1 MNTQTRREIRLGLIA
16 LVLSGLLLT
25 LGIPLRGPIP
35 ITNPEA
41 IIQTSDTPGFVP
53 GWILILVGGM
63 LHTFGTFGLYRY
75 LTYQSESRIAFLAL
89 VLRIA
94 AISLA
99 FPLSNFFVV
108 SMPGIAELYRQGNH
122 AVSAIVEANLASG
135 LGLVLLA
142 IGGVTGL
149 PGTILFGIAIW
160 KHPGL
165 PKWTGVLYGVSALGL
180 AIPTTTATEGLGAL
194 LLLIS
199 SSATA
204 WKGWQESAPGDGT

>member
-1 MNTQTRREIRLGLIA
+1 MNSLIRRDVRFGLVA
-16 LVLSGLLLT
+16 LALSGLLLS

-41 IIQTSDTPGFVP
+41 IIRTVDSPGFLP

-63 LHTFGTFGLYRY
+63 FHVYGTFGLYRY
-75 LTYQSESRIAFLAL
+75 LTYQAESRIAFLAF
-89 VLRIA
+89 VLRIV

-99 FPLSNFFVV
+99 FPLSNFFVL

-122 AVSAIVEANLASG
+122 AVIAIVEANLANG
-135 LGLVLLA
+135 LGLILLA

-160 KHPGL
+160 KHPRL
-165 PKWTGVLYGVSALGL
+165 PKWTGVLYGLSAFGL
-180 AIPTTTATEGLGAL
+180 AIPTTTATEGLGAV

-199 SSATA
+199 SSVIA
-204 WKGWQESAPGDGT
+204 WKVWQESKA